1 MSMVDHTGV
10 NPRDISWSDHR
21 DPDFSDSDDWAD
33 EPSDF
38 SEDWNQDVPSDED
51 YPKITSKSS
60 SKNSTKRG
68 IPSRVDP
75 DEYSQVPAAD
85 HYQAIPKL
93 KTGSSIG
100 ASITLAGTP
109 VDRFENGCR
118 ISHPRYGL
126 GNILSVD
133 GFGPKRM
140 ARISFDS
147 GEIKSFQLSKSP
159 IDIV

>member
-1 MSMVDHTGV
+1 MELPRAEMSMIDHTGA

-21 DPDFSDSDDWAD
+21 DPDFSDSDDWAND
-33 EPSDF
+33 TSDF
-38 SEDWNQDVPSDED
+38 SEDWNQDVPSDE
-51 YPKITSKSS
+51 
-60 SKNSTKRG
+60 
-68 IPSRVDP
+68 
-75 DEYSQVPAAD
+75 YSQEPTTEP
-85 HYQAIPKL
+85 YQAIPKI

-159 IDIV
+159 IDII